1 MNTGG
6 NKMNKTG
13 QSSQLK
19 STNVLHVGMWACC
32 AVMFLPLMVFFA
44 RGGTL
49 SGLSDSAGV
58 LAPILFCLGAHG
70 VMFLFMG
77 KSCHGDRTTSDAD
90 APVSV
95 KAVGLAS
102 KGA

>member
-1 MNTGG
+1 MTE
-6 NKMNKTG
+6 TG

-19 STNVLHVGMWACC
+19 STKVLHVGMWACC

-44 RGGTL
+44 
-49 SGLSDSAGV
+49 
-58 LAPILFCLGAHG
+58 LAHMACCSSIL
-70 VMFLFMG
+70 G

-90 APVSV
+90 APVSA

-102 KGA
+102 KDA